1 MDRAYDRNA
10 YRRMIDR
17 VRILRRYPGG
27 DRTIARLL
35 TGWKACYPRRSA
47 MLDELNQAQRAGK
60 L

>member
-1 MDRAYDRNA
+1 
-10 YRRMIDR
+10 MIDR

-35 TGWKACYPRRSA
+35 QGWKERYPRRTA
-47 MLDELNQAQRAGK
+47 MLDELNQAQRAGR

>member
-17 VRILRRYPGG
+17 VRILRHYPGG
-27 DRTIARLL
+27 DRMIARLL
-35 TGWKACYPRRSA
+35 QGWKERYPRRTA
-47 MLDELNQAQRAGK
+47 MLDELNQAKRAGR

>member
-1 MDRAYDRNA
+1 
-10 YRRMIDR
+10 MIDR